1 MKKIALAFAFAA
13 SATTAVAGAYSDP
26 VVEPEIIIEES
37 AASSVSQQWL
47 VPGMFLLILL
57 FSS

>member
-1 MKKIALAFAFAA
+1 MKKIALAFAIAA
-13 SATTAVAGAYSDP
+13 TATTAVAGAYSDP

>member
-13 SATTAVAGAYSDP
+13 TATTAVAGALSDP
-26 VVEPEIIIEES
+26 IVEPQVIIEES

-47 VPGMFLLILL
+47 VPGMFLLILIM
-57 FSS
+57 SS